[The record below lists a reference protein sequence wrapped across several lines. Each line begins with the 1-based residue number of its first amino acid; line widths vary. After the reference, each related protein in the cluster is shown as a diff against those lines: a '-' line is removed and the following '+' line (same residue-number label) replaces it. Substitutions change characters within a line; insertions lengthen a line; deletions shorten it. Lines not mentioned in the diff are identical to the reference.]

1 MGHTHYWYLKTSGR
15 EAVEKRLG
23 AVLEDFARLLPHL
36 PPLAGPDGTGGP
48 VLYPT
53 EVAFNGPAPDGDY
66 ESFRFPRW
74 EEGKWSFGACKT
86 GPDRES
92 KRPYD
97 LAVRTFLL
105 LAKLHLGDL
114 IRLSSDA
121 PLRDWAEAALLL
133 EEVLSLPVDL
143 YGLLGVRLLEVEDA
157 RGRRFLLERWKEDDR
172 ELDDWL
178 QARERLDREGLFPWP
193 FRGPYRVL
201 GEVHLPQEELPRR
214 WAREG
219 FYRRG

>member
-1 MGHTHYWYLKTSGR
+1 MGHTHYWYLRTTGR
-15 EAVEKRLG
+15 EAVEGRLG
-23 AVLEDFARLLPHL
+23 DILQDFARLLPHL

-48 VLYPT
+48 VLYPP
-53 EVAFNGPAPDGDY
+53 EVAFNGPAPEDY
-66 ESFRFPRW
+66 ESFVFPWW
-74 EEGKWSFGACKT
+74 EEREWSFGFCKT
-86 GPDRES
+86 GPGWED
-92 KRPYD
+92 KRPFD
-97 LAVRTFLL
+97 LAVRVFLL

-114 IRLSSDA
+114 IRVASDA
-121 PLRDWAEAALLL
+121 PLRDWAEAALLV
-133 EEVLSLPVDL
+133 EGVLALPVDL
-143 YGLLGVRLLEVEDA
+143 YGLLGVRLLEVEDT
-157 RGRRFLLERWKEDDR
+157 RGRRFLLERWKEDDSG
-172 ELDDWL
+172 LGDWL